1 MRICLR
7 ETASRSAVGLMVC
20 ALAIAAPVSAQGAAT
35 IYAQEATPTEPS
47 SGALWFQPSTGALK
61 VVTATNPLVWGAVS
75 GGAGEG
81 IPSGSILLIDSG
93 ACPAGYSEVPGLD
106 GRMILGTLAAHANV
120 GTTGGSDAITPAGTI
135 SAIDQVVNHTHTVT
149 VTDPGHTHNQGYR
162 NSGTAGTAGIQ
173 GASTANNATIA
184 NAVPSGVT
192 GITAS
197 SATPAGGVASM
208 TPTFTGTA
216 GDNRSAFLRMIA
228 CRKS

>member
-1 MRICLR
+1 MLASPAIAQSAPATPCTPNSLSV
-7 ETASRSAVGLMVC
+7 TNAGSSSRSWSC
-20 ALAIAAPVSAQGAAT
+20 ASDGQSWSEITTQGGGD
-35 IYAQEATPTEPS
+35 
-47 SGALWFQPSTGALK
+47 SGGVPTGA
-61 VVTATNPLVWGAVS
+61 
-75 GGAGEG
+75 
-81 IPSGSILLIDSG
+81 ILLIDSG
-93 ACPAGYSEVPGLD
+93 SCPAGYSEVPGLD

>member
-1 MRICLR
+1 MVAC
-7 ETASRSAVGLMVC
+7 ASPL
-20 ALAIAAPVSAQGAAT
+20 SAQGAAT
-35 IYAQEATPTEPS
+35 LYVQEGTPTTPPA
-47 SGALWFQPSTGALK
+47 GTFWMQPSTGTLK
-61 VVTATNPLVWGAVS
+61 VVSTTTPLAWVTVT
-75 GGAGEG
+75 GGSGEG
-81 IPSGSILLIDSG
+81 IPAGSILLIDSG
-93 ACPAGYSEVPGLD
+93 ACPVGYSEVPGLD

-197 SATPAGGVASM
+197 SANPAGGVASI
-208 TPTFTGTA
+208 TPTFTGQA
-216 GDNRSAFLRMIA
+216 GDNRSAFTRVIF